1 VEAIEVCE
9 VAGLVNLVDVCLFG
23 REMDVLA
30 DFVADIAEECI
41 VDEVVDYGVL
51 VAIVS
56 ISTW

>member
-23 REMDVLA
+23 CEMDVLA
-30 DFVADIAEECI
+30 DFVTDIAEECI